1 MGSTFTKIINTAG
14 VKSIKAAECGG
25 ATEPIVTEKEFGKS
39 LGFKRGTLG
48 GVGSIVL
55 YNAERDIGKF
65 YLHKMEFLKEVT
77 TPRRASPVRLHSRS
91 FSLVALVAF
100 IFIFTRPPP
109 VLTTSLLSGNFRR
122 VASNAFHAETVAR
135 SWSRPFTTTCTAR
148 ST

>member
-65 YLHKMEFLKEVT
+65 YLHKMEFLKEESCQQCV
-77 TPRRASPVRLHSRS
+77 PCRDGSKI
-91 FSLVALVAF
+91 LVKAIHDHVHGEKHLKNNNF
-100 IFIFTRPPP
+100 IDIVGETIEA
-109 VLTTSLLSGNFRR
+109 TSLCGHGQGLGKLFGYVSKYLK
-122 VASNAFHAETVAR
+122 A
-135 SWSRPFTTTCTAR
+135 
-148 ST
+148 